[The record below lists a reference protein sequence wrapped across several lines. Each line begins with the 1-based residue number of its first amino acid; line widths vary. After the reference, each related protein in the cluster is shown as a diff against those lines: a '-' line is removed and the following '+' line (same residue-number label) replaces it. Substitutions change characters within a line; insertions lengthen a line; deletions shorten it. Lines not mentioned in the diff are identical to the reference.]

1 MKIHYP
7 LFLVSFIL
15 LFSCAK
21 AQTENWQGLYLG
33 SPDGTNSF
41 NGVEAYYTIS
51 TCNNNDVIL
60 IRLTNHNAYAV
71 KAGWQDF
78 VMSKDNKK
86 LDRATV
92 QDSVTIQPQSVV
104 AGECAGNSVQ
114 LVIKLTDFGILKED
128 FKEFRNLLV
137 LLQAELNCQR
147 ILLQQ

>member
-1 MKIHYP
+1 MKIYYP
-7 LFLVSFIL
+7 LL
-15 LFSCAK
+15 LAAFVVMFSGLK
-21 AQTENWQGLYLG
+21 AQTTENWQGLYLG

-86 LDRATV
+86 LDRSTA
-92 QDSVTIQPQSVV
+92 QDSITIQPQTIV
-104 AGECAGNSVQ
+104 AGDCNGNSVQ

-128 FKEFRNLLV
+128 FKEFIP
-137 LLQAELNCQR
+137 AKFDF
-147 ILLQQ
+147 IIIH